1 MRLARLHRMRVPRS
15 ILALY
20 RTLLTAETVAY
31 QIGGTATLRSVGRRF
46 FAGYP
51 IERFLRELT
60 PDRLTASLMQLAE
73 IARSAPGQ
81 MQEILS
87 DLAEGRFVLAV
98 RSEESEKK
106 RRANT
111 RRTRMLALAIVSTG
125 IAALLTGADR
135 LDPTLSSVLWA
146 VLAALYAGIAVL
158 WWRLR

>member
-1 MRLARLHRMRVPRS
+1 
-15 ILALY
+15 
-20 RTLLTAETVAY
+20 
-31 QIGGTATLRSVGRRF
+31 
-46 FAGYP
+46 
-51 IERFLRELT
+51 
-60 PDRLTASLMQLAE
+60 MQLAE

-81 MQEILS
+81 VQEILS

-146 VLAALYAGIAVL
+146 VLAALYVGIAVL